1 MCAGCT
7 SCLTRSLCSP
17 VGTQSKGQLAP
28 QSCSSA
34 PLCRATRS
42 LSLTRKEIFIRY
54 STPSFNTNDCF
65 LKLSRSPV
73 LGRKFSRRL
82 GGFPPCPH
90 THFPQPF
97 LDTKQSLGEHLVA
110 LLLCP
115 TRGYQCRKLFL
126 GAATGCQ
133 LPHPGTPGPT
143 HLSGPVPE
151 GPGKSCTPRS
161 GGSQ

>member
-1 MCAGCT
+1 MCVGCT

-34 PLCRATRS
+34 PLCWTSPS

-73 LGRKFSRRL
+73 LGRSSAHYLEASHPAPTLTSRS
-82 GGFPPCPH
+82 
-90 THFPQPF
+90 PF

-110 LLLCP
+110 LPLCP
-115 TRGYQCRKLFL
+115 TRGHQCRKLFL

-151 GPGKSCTPRS
+151 GPGRSCTPRS
-161 GGSQ
+161 GESQ